1 LVVCG
6 GRVLVEDDS
15 ARAEEAAG
23 LHLLVLRQRNFHV
36 LFARCCDTLLD
47 CGAAEQLANDIAAQA
62 LDHAETDASRI
73 LVVFTRQYAWEGYF
87 DPPLLCVRLVRK
99 NSNACSKTA
108 RAMFG
113 IAGRLYQGIAAHESR
128 LGIQDLGSV

>member
-1 LVVCG
+1 MM
-6 GRVLVEDDS
+6 R
-15 ARAEEAAG
+15 RG
-23 LHLLVLRQRNFHV
+23 LRRRRGYTCWC
-36 LFARCCDTLLD
+36 FARGTFTFSLPGVATRLLD

-87 DPPLLCVRLVRK
+87 DSPLLCVRLVRK

-113 IAGRLYQGIAAHESR
+113 IAGRLYQGIAAHESG